1 MSVDIRRAVARWHL
15 EDMSIVQAAGRP
27 IDSDYVFILLVKVQ
41 QLTDMKAF
49 EDAMDLLMAVERVFN
64 DKPIRDFD
72 KNKVTNYLQMQKVM
86 LKMTEYQETK
96 GQNMEDKDLEELT
109 KDVKD
114 CFTKL
119 TNTPASD
126 LSNVFEMVV

>member
-1 MSVDIRRAVARWHL
+1 
-15 EDMSIVQAAGRP
+15 
-27 IDSDYVFILLVKVQ
+27 
-41 QLTDMKAF
+41 MKAF

-96 GQNMEDKDLEELT
+96 GQNMEDKDLEVIFEFKFLLT
-109 KDVKD
+109 K
-114 CFTKL
+114 KL
-119 TNTPASD
+119 LKSISQEIISRNFS
-126 LSNVFEMVV
+126 F

>member
-1 MSVDIRRAVARWHL
+1 
-15 EDMSIVQAAGRP
+15 
-27 IDSDYVFILLVKVQ
+27 
-41 QLTDMKAF
+41 MKAF

-96 GQNMEDKDLEELT
+96 GQNMEDKDLEVIFEFKFL
-109 KDVKD
+109 
-114 CFTKL
+114 L
-119 TNTPASD
+119 TNIQYTPFKK
-126 LSNVFEMVV
+126 LSKSISQEIISRNFSF

>member
-1 MSVDIRRAVARWHL
+1 
-15 EDMSIVQAAGRP
+15 
-27 IDSDYVFILLVKVQ
+27 
-41 QLTDMKAF
+41 MKAF

-96 GQNMEDKDLEELT
+96 GQNMEDKDLEVIFEFKFL
-109 KDVKD
+109 
-114 CFTKL
+114 L
-119 TNTPASD
+119 TNVHLLKNSW
-126 LSNVFEMVV
+126 NQFHRK

>member
-1 MSVDIRRAVARWHL
+1 
-15 EDMSIVQAAGRP
+15 
-27 IDSDYVFILLVKVQ
+27 
-41 QLTDMKAF
+41 MKAF

-96 GQNMEDKDLEELT
+96 GQNMEDKDLEVIFEFKFLL
-109 KDVKD
+109 KNIYICILKKLVKSISQEIISRN
-114 CFTKL
+114 F
-119 TNTPASD
+119 S
-126 LSNVFEMVV
+126 F